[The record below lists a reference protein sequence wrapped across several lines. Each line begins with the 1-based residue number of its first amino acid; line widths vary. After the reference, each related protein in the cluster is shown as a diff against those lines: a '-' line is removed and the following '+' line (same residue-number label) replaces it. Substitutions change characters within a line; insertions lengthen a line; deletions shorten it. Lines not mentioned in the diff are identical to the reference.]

1 MFFIGFVCDI
11 SATFLMY
18 KLAGSKLRF
27 GIHDIVGYTA
37 LILMLLN
44 AIGSAIALNMHK
56 GLVNKLYNFSLCVW
70 IIWFA
75 SYVLGIIK
83 HA

>member
-44 AIGSAIALNMHK
+44 AIGSVIALNTHK
-56 GLVNKLYNFSLCVW
+56 GLVNKLYKFILCVW
-70 IIWFA
+70 IIWVA
-75 SYVLGIIK
+75 VYILGAFR